1 MEILA
6 ANELLSGGAVY
17 FSADGSWVEDLQRA
31 RTFGA
36 AEAEIRDAAI
46 AASKATG
53 RIVGIEIETVEV
65 VDGVLVP
72 VRMRETIR
80 AKGPTTPLFEKQHLG
95 ENDHVSV

>member
-17 FSADGSWVEDLQRA
+17 FGATGSWVEDLQQA
-31 RTFGA
+31 RVFSGD
-36 AEAEIRDAAI
+36 EAELRDTAI

-53 RIVGIEIETVEV
+53 RIVGIEIETVAV
-65 VDGVLVP
+65 VDGLLVP
-72 VRMRETIR
+72 DRMREKIR
-80 AKGPTTPLFEKQHLG
+80 AKGPTAPAFDKQRLG